1 MSGSNARKFFEDS
14 HEYREQKI
22 AGKKCANNFYNHK
35 NVDSKKMDFKKTAE
49 NSFRF
54 TRISRAKYGVK
65 IMGEKIFEDS
75 HEYRQ
80 QKMAGK
86 NARIFL

>member
-1 MSGSNARKFFEDS
+1 M
-14 HEYREQKI
+14 
-22 AGKKCANNFYNHK
+22 AGKKRANNFYNHK
-35 NVDSKKMDFKKTAE
+35 NVESKKMDFKKTAE

-65 IMGEKIFEDS
+65 IMGEKSFEDS

-86 NARIFL
+86 KRANFF

>member
-1 MSGSNARKFFEDS
+1 
-14 HEYREQKI
+14 
-22 AGKKCANNFYNHK
+22 
-35 NVDSKKMDFKKTAE
+35 MDFKKTAE

-75 HEYRQ
+75 HEYLQ